1 MINEP
6 QKSEEEIRALKK
18 LATVVYLLQTATIP
32 LVVTYFIA
40 PLIVYWKRKQ
50 AKGTWLESHFRWQI
64 NTFWFGLAGFA
75 IGVLALGVIVQV
87 GSILLAATL
96 LWSVYRIGQGWTRLS
111 RGQEMFAVTGT
122 DKAA

>member
-6 QKSEEEIRALKK
+6 QKSEEEIRAIKK
-18 LATVVYLLQTATIP
+18 LATVVYLLQTITIP

-40 PLIVYWKRKQ
+40 PLLVYWKRKR

-75 IGVLALGVIVQV
+75 IGVLALSASVQF
-87 GSILLAATL
+87 GGIILAITL
-96 LWSVYRIGQGWTRLS
+96 LWNIYRIGQGWTRLS

>member
-40 PLIVYWKRKQ
+40 PLLVYWKRKR
-50 AKGTWLESHFRWQI
+50 AKGTCLESHFRWQI

-75 IGVLALGVIVQV
+75 IGVLALSVIVQV
-87 GSILLAATL
+87 GSIILAATL

-111 RGQEMFAVTGT
+111 RGQEMFAVTGA